1 MGRTPGT
8 HVVFCWPCVLVTIGD
23 LTAVARLDIPIVT
36 GFVWATGEWA
46 IIFLGLICLRVVG
59 EVYIIAIA
67 LRV

>member
-1 MGRTPGT
+1 
-8 HVVFCWPCVLVTIGD
+8 VLVTIGD
-23 LTAVARLDIPIVT
+23 LTAAARLDIPIVT

-46 IIFLGLICLRVVG
+46 IIFLGSICLRVVG